1 MSIES
6 TPLVGPLMLRPP
18 SPTLR
23 TRRRAR
29 GESGATLI
37 ESAIITPVLL
47 LFIFGIFE
55 FGFAF
60 RDYLA
65 VANSTRDAAREA
77 SVAGNV
83 LDADYR
89 MLRAVER
96 ASAALP
102 DDALERIVIWE
113 ATGPDDEVPT
123 GCKNGT
129 ADDGSLGEYC
139 NVYSASDL
147 LTVEA
152 DFGCDESAIAP
163 NALDRFWCPKD
174 REVSVG
180 AGLDYVGVYIRI
192 THTYITG
199 LFGDEIVFED
209 QMVLKVEPQ
218 EQ

>member
-1 MSIES
+1 
-6 TPLVGPLMLRPP
+6 MLSRH
-18 SPTLR
+18 
-23 TRRRAR
+23 RR
-29 GESGATLI
+29 GHGDNGATLV
-37 ESAIITPVLL
+37 ESAVVTPVLL

-89 MLRAVER
+89 MMRAIER

-102 DDALERIVIWE
+102 DGAIEEIVIWE
-113 ATGPDDEVPT
+113 ASGPTDTVPS
-123 GCKNGT
+123 GCQGALAGT
-129 ADDGSLGEYC
+129 AGLC
-139 NVYSASDL
+139 NVYRDSALSL
-147 LTVEA
+147 PESS
-152 DFGCDESAIAP
+152 FGCQEV
-163 NALDRFWCPKD
+163 ALGDPLDSPDRFWCPGD

-192 THTYITG
+192 THEYITG
-199 LFGDEIVFED
+199 LFGDEVVFED
-209 QMVLKVEPQ
+209 QMILKVEPQ